1 ATSGSGVTVGGTA
14 TSRTLSGTVTAIN
27 AFIAAN
33 GVSFTPAANATADVT
48 LTVTVNDGGN
58 TGTGGALTDS
68 ATITLDITAVN
79 DAPDLTA
86 PGSIAVT
93 EDTATSLT
101 GISISDIDAGSGIV
115 TVTFAVGSGT

>member
-1 ATSGSGVTVGGTA
+1 
-14 TSRTLSGTVTAIN
+14 
-27 AFIAAN
+27 IAAN

-86 PGSIAVT
+86 PASIAVT
-93 EDTATSLT
+93 EDTVTALT
-101 GISISDIDAGSGIV
+101 GI
-115 TVTFAVGSGT
+115 

>member
-1 ATSGSGVTVGGTA
+1 VTVGGTA

-86 PGSIAVT
+86 PASIAVT
-93 EDTATSLT
+93 EDTVTALT
-101 GISISDIDAGSGIV
+101 GI
-115 TVTFAVGSGT
+115 